1 MKKRAKIILSRQL
14 NENYSGKE
22 VNLDENVVQ
31 KDQRP
36 VQEEEDYV
44 EKEEESSEEND
55 YVGHIDVKDFIFV
68 QN

>member
-44 EKEEESSEEND
+44 EEEE
-55 YVGHIDVKDFIFV
+55 
-68 QN
+68 